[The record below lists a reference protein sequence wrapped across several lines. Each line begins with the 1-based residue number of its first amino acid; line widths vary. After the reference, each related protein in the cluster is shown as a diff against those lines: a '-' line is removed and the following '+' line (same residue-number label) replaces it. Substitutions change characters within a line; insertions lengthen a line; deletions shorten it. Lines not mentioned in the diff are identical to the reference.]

1 MEELNVS
8 SKSDVKKEVEELV
21 SNDGKVTNSDIEKSL
36 NYEALTP
43 EEKRAIDEFNEK
55 IDITDSTQVLQYG
68 AAAQKKVSDFSD
80 SVLEDVKTKDTG
92 EVGKLLAELV
102 AEIKSFDGAVGEEQK
117 GLSKIFGNA
126 KKSLDRLMAKYSKIE
141 TNVDIIEGNLE
152 KQKVQMLKD
161 IAIFDTM
168 YEKNLQFFKEIS
180 LYIIAGEKKIEQLR
194 NVELPK
200 LKEQAQKSGEQMD
213 AQKVQDLEN
222 TINRFEK
229 KIEGRRRR
237 GRQRMRW

>member
-55 IDITDSTQVLQYG
+55 IDISDSTQVLQYG

-229 KIEGRRRR
+229 KI
-237 GRQRMRW
+237 